1 MFLVFVL
8 LMSAVIL
15 FYTKN
20 YYTYL
25 GSCKDPNPYLLAFWL
40 IWLAFSFMIED
51 TDFLIKA
58 NTILCY
64 MFKIKFM

>member
-8 LMSAVIL
+8 LMSAVTL

-25 GSCKDPNPYLLAFWL
+25 GNCKDPNPYLPALWL
-40 IWLAFSFMIED
+40 NSLAFSDIFVD
-51 TDFLIKA
+51 TEFLIKA

-64 MFKIKFM
+64 MFNIKLM